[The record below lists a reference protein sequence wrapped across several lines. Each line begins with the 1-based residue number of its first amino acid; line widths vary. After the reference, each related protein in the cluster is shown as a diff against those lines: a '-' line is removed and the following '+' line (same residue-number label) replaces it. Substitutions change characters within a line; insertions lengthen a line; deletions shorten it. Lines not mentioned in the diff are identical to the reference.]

1 MGDKLVWNKRYEI
14 GVEIIDKEHKKLFK
28 ILGKLFDFG
37 QQDEK
42 SRWVCQEAV
51 KYFKDHALKHFKD
64 EEDYMASIGYKG
76 LGTHA
81 RLHRNFRETTL
92 PALERE
98 LEQMDYSE
106 NAIEHFLGVCA
117 GWLVGHALV
126 EDQAIVS
133 GTVPERWENLL
144 PEEEQAV
151 MGQVIVSQL
160 HSMFLLKPQQI
171 SNRRRS

>member
-14 GVEIIDKEHKKLFK
+14 GVEVIDKEHKKLFR
-28 ILGKLFDFG
+28 ILGRLFDFR
-37 QQDEK
+37 QQEEK
-42 SRWVCQEAV
+42 SQWVCQ
-51 KYFKDHALKHFKD
+51 
-64 EEDYMASIGYKG
+64 
-76 LGTHA
+76 
-81 RLHRNFRETTL
+81 ETTL
-92 PALERE
+92 PALGRE

-133 GTVPERWENLL
+133 GTVPERWERLL

-151 MGQVIVSQL
+151 LGQVIVSQL
-160 HSMFLLKPQQI
+160 HNMFLLNAQQI
-171 SNRRRS
+171 SNCYGVRNSGTEFITA